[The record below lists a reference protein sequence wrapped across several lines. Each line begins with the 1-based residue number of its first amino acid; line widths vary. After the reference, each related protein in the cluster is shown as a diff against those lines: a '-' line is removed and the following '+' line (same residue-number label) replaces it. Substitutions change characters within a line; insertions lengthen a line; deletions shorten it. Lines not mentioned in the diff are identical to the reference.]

1 MSAERRVLSKKD
13 LAGIQKEL
21 SNYDR
26 VREQILNLSRLA
38 TRNAGSSIL
47 EIHRGDL
54 KSATATLGEVEETLD
69 KIEVLAEDFSEFR
82 TSQSVLVAF
91 QEFVEA
97 TTLRTFAELG
107 KIPSLREVKGDYR
120 SYILGLLDAV
130 GEFRRMALN
139 SLRKGNVERAEKL
152 LDVMEGIYD
161 NLQTLEHT
169 SIVPTFRVK
178 MDAARRIIESTR
190 GDVVTEVRRYSLE
203 QALDR
208 LGKRLPDPK
217 S

>member
-1 MSAERRVLSKKD
+1 MLSKKD
-13 LAGIQKEL
+13 LAGIQREL
-21 SNYDR
+21 SHYDQ
-26 VREQILNLSRLA
+26 VREQILSLSRLA

-54 KSATATLGEVEETLD
+54 KSATATLSGVEETLD
-69 KIEVLAEDFSEFR
+69 KIEALAKDFSEFR
-82 TSQSVLVAF
+82 TSQGVVVAF
-91 QEFVEA
+91 QEYVEA
-97 TTLRTFAELG
+97 TTLRTFAKLER
-107 KIPSLREVKGDYR
+107 IPSLKEVKGDYR

-152 LDVMEGIYD
+152 LDAMEGIYD